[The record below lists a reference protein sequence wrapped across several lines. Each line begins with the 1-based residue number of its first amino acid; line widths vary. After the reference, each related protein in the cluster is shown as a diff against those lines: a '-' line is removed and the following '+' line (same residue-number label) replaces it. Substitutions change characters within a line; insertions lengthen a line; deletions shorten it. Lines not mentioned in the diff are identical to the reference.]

1 MHTTIQELP
10 QGLRTEFEVIS
21 QQGTPGRKTWVL
33 RDLQSQ
39 LEYHLSPATIQ
50 GWDIQAIG
58 PVHAGGHSIIVV
70 LEPGEMVAMHLPTGE
85 FYRTAPPPIGLKPRK
100 ITLLDTPEV
109 FSGGS
114 S

>member
-1 MHTTIQELP
+1 MMYTTIQELL
-10 QGLRTEFEVIS
+10 QGLRTAFEVIS

-39 LEYHLSPATIQ
+39 IEYQLSPATIQ

-58 PVHAGGHSIIVV
+58 PVHAEGPSIIVV

-85 FYRTAPPPIGLKPRK
+85 FYRDAPPPSRFQPKQG
-100 ITLLDTPEV
+100 D
-109 FSGGS
+109 
-114 S
+114 

>member
-1 MHTTIQELP
+1 MMNATIQELP
-10 QGLRTEFEVIS
+10 QGLRTAFEVIS
-21 QQGTPGRKTWVL
+21 QQGTTGRKTWVL

-39 LEYHLSPATIQ
+39 IEYQLSPATIQ

-85 FYRTAPPPIGLKPRK
+85 FYRDAPPPSGLTSRK
-100 ITLLDTPEV
+100 GLRQC
-109 FSGGS
+109 S
-114 S
+114 